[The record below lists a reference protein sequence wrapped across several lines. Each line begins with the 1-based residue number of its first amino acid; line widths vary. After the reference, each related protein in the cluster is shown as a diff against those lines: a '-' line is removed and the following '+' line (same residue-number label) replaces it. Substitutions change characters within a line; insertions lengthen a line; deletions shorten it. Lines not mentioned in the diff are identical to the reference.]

1 MLLPTKTSRST
12 FFLSMSEKCVL
23 LQRISERY
31 VLRLAQSK
39 YYPYL
44 CIKIKIITI
53 KYHFPMSETLIQN
66 ELSNLTALKESI
78 ASESCIGNNPFIRL
92 GDGSSAPNWT
102 ITCLRILLSPLM
114 EASESTHPVW
124 NLKTFPRRRSMMEIL
139 LHIHGPKV
147 YNWELMTSCPVSTP
161 RLSERQ

>member
-1 MLLPTKTSRST
+1 M
-12 FFLSMSEKCVL
+12 
-23 LQRISERY
+23 
-31 VLRLAQSK
+31 RLAQSK

-92 GDGSSAPNWT
+92 GDGSSAPELDYN
-102 ITCLRILLSPLM
+102 LPQN
-114 EASESTHPVW
+114 STF
-124 NLKTFPRRRSMMEIL
+124 TTYGSI
-139 LHIHGPKV
+139 
-147 YNWELMTSCPVSTP
+147 
-161 RLSERQ
+161 